1 MRNVLEWL
9 ETAAQA
15 CPDKLAVADE
25 STRLTFAE
33 LEAKARAIGSAL
45 AGCVHAGEAV
55 ALYAEKSADV
65 LAAMLGTAYAGG
77 FYSLI
82 DTRQPK
88 VRVEA
93 ILAALSPAAVI
104 TDAAHAEAATEML
117 AGTGYG
123 ALMLEELAACP
134 ADDAALAAARAAA
147 IDTDPLYCNFTS
159 GSTGTPKGVL
169 VSHRSVIDF
178 IPVFCSTL
186 GIGADDVIANQ
197 APFDF
202 DVSVKDI
209 YSMLCAR
216 ASMHIIPREYF
227 STPTRLMDYLC
238 DREATTLIWAVSA
251 MCFVSIMNG
260 FGYRLPEKV
269 SKVMFSGEVMPPKQ
283 LRIWQKWLPD
293 ATYVNLYGPTEIT
306 CNCTYHVIDR
316 EYANDEVIPM
326 GKPFANERVF
336 LLDEDGA
343 LVTEPG
349 EQGEIC
355 VSGTALGLGYLG
367 DAERTAAS
375 FCQNPLNKR
384 WLEPIYRTG
393 DLGRF
398 DEDGNLVYVSRKD
411 HQIKHMGHRI
421 ELGDIEAAAMGVDGV
436 ERTCCLYDSR
446 RKKLR
451 LFYVGSIEKDAL
463 AEQLHA
469 LLPSFMVPNAIRQ
482 IDAMPLTKNGKIDRN
497 ALANLK

>member
-45 AGCVHAGEAV
+45 SGCVHAGEAV

-104 TDAAHAEAATEML
+104 TDAAHAETAAEML
-117 AGTGYG
+117 TGTGYE
-123 ALMLEELAACP
+123 ALMLEDLAACP
-134 ADDAALAAARAAA
+134 VDDGALAAARASA

-260 FGYRLPEKV
+260 FGYRLPE
-269 SKVMFSGEVMPPKQ
+269 
-283 LRIWQKWLPD
+283 
-293 ATYVNLYGPTEIT
+293 
-306 CNCTYHVIDR
+306 
-316 EYANDEVIPM
+316 
-326 GKPFANERVF
+326 
-336 LLDEDGA
+336 
-343 LVTEPG
+343 
-349 EQGEIC
+349 
-355 VSGTALGLGYLG
+355 
-367 DAERTAAS
+367 
-375 FCQNPLNKR
+375 
-384 WLEPIYRTG
+384 
-393 DLGRF
+393 RF
-398 DEDGNLVYVSRKD
+398 
-411 HQIKHMGHRI
+411 
-421 ELGDIEAAAMGVDGV
+421 
-436 ERTCCLYDSR
+436 T
-446 RKKLR
+446 
-451 LFYVGSIEKDAL
+451 
-463 AEQLHA
+463 
-469 LLPSFMVPNAIRQ
+469 
-482 IDAMPLTKNGKIDRN
+482 
-497 ALANLK
+497 